1 MADVGN
7 AADDFVHRATRRQLR
22 GCATTRETGSRDSV
36 WHLLRVKTILSK
48 QLANRL
54 YVVKLRLAQHF
65 GDRAYAEEP
74 ADVLPLLLAAGAGN
88 KTGHGSKVG
97 GEIIPT
103 RFPLF
108 WELRRLWTW
117 RTNSR
122 WRAYG
127 HGGGNIYFN
136 LREAYGTPP
145 GTKGY
150 GRYGDMKEEV
160 PRGVKPPWA
169 NEAWEIHQ
177 LGNKDFCAFIGGA
190 PDFADRTHAYWAG
203 EGVEKQ
209 PPSFNTFR
217 RILREGRIFAIVT
230 ARGHDPATLRKGVE
244 MFIERILSD
253 AEKAEMVRNLRG
265 WIVCYEGEDANAA
278 LTDEQVVDNYLSMNR
293 YHAVTNPAFIAA
305 VKAQGTP
312 GAEKSETRKQF
323 AILDFLEWLFRMIE
337 RIGARK
343 PISVGFSDDDPG
355 NVAAVADFIRHN
367 LAERFPSV
375 KFVVYDTSDPD
386 VEKGHKLV
394 VSGQLPLF

>member
-1 MADVGN
+1 MDEIAFIDGRRANLGVAARDFKYYIFDWDDNILHMPTRIYMEKLGADGRWTPTTVSTGTFALVRADEAHYRM
-7 AADDFVHRATRRQLR
+7 AADGGREAAFRDFQDEPDAETADSAFIRDTRAAL
-22 GCATTRETGSRDSV
+22 A
-36 WHLLRVKTILSK
+36 RV
-48 QLANRL
+48 
-54 YVVKLRLAQHF
+54 
-65 GDRAYAEEP
+65 
-74 ADVLPLLLAAGAGN
+74 AAG
-88 KTGHGSKVG
+88 
-97 GEIIPT
+97 E
-103 RFPLF
+103 
-108 WELRRLWTW
+108 
-117 RTNSR
+117 
-122 WRAYG
+122 
-127 HGGGNIYFN
+127 
-136 LREAYGTPP
+136 PP
-145 GTKGY
+145 G
-150 GRYGDMKEEV
+150 
-160 PRGVKPPWA
+160 
-169 NEAWEIHQ
+169 
-177 LGNKDFCAFIGGA
+177 
-190 PDFADRTHAYWAG
+190 
-203 EGVEKQ
+203 
-209 PPSFNTFR
+209 PSFKTLR
-217 RILREGRIFAIVT
+217 KTLREGRIFAIVT

-244 MFIERILSD
+244 MFIDRILSD

-278 LTDEQVVDNYLSMNR
+278 MTDEQVVDNYLSMNR